1 MTTRTR
7 SEKLDQK
14 RAFWKQHI
22 ESWRSSG
29 MTQTAYCGQHELK
42 AHQFVYWK
50 KRFVQTNTGIT
61 FVPLK
66 IRRSVQ
72 SASGM
77 CSPSTF
83 RLTVGR
89 DLQIEIGPDF
99 DSQLLRRLITT
110 LRTVP

>member
-1 MTTRTR
+1 MSTQTR
-7 SEKLDQK
+7 SAELEQK
-14 RAFWKQHI
+14 RIFWKQHI

-29 MTQTAYCGQHELK
+29 QTQTNYCCQHELRP
-42 AHQFVYWK
+42 HQFTYWK
-50 KRFVQTNTGIT
+50 KRFVQTDNGIT

-77 CSPSTF
+77 CSPTTL
-83 RLTVGR
+83 RINVGR

-110 LRTVP
+110 LRAVS